1 MSRRDQIKMTDDE
14 LVAFLAE
21 QHVVTCATVGAN
33 GRPHLMPLWYV
44 PDATD
49 ILCWTYGT
57 SQKARNLERNPHATL
72 QIETGDTY
80 DQLRGAMLE
89 CDAEL
94 ITARAA
100 IEEVGLALTRRY
112 APSHGTAATAPT
124 PESIPPELRDFIAK
138 QARKR
143 VAIRFRPTRI
153 VTWDHRKLAGTY

>member
-44 PDATD
+44 PDGTD

-94 ITARAA
+94 ITDRAA
-100 IEEVGLALTRRY
+100 VEEIGLALTRRY
-112 APSHGTAATAPT
+112 APGHSAADAAPET
-124 PESIPPELRDFIAK
+124 VPPELRAFIAK
-138 QARKR
+138 QALKR
-143 VAIRFRPTRI
+143 VAMRFRPTRI
-153 VTWDHRKLAGTY
+153 VTWDHRKLGGTY